1 MTTEQVDVELPQR
14 RIAGYAGQ
22 REVPVLDLLPQLRLS
37 RQAMYTRNQM
47 TLSERG
53 NIEAAEAI
61 GGWLESRFGGQIS
74 EQLSRN
80 K

>member
-1 MTTEQVDVELPQR
+1 
-14 RIAGYAGQ
+14 
-22 REVPVLDLLPQLRLS
+22 VLDLLPQWRLS